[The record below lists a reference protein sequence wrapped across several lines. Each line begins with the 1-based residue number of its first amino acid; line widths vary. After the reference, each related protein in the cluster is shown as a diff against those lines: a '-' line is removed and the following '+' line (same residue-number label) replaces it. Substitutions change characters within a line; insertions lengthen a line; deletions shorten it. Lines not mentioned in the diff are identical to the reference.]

1 MGAVA
6 GNVKVGNRDRWIT
19 RWQALEYVTSQNLE
33 KRAFDLLNCITV
45 VPGALGSW
53 RTAVLRE
60 IGGLTPDTVAED
72 ADLTIAVRRRGWRIR
87 YDDHAIGWTQAPEDA
102 KGLVAQRFRWTFGTL
117 QAVWKHR
124 DTMLRPRYGTLGLV
138 ALPNVLLFQIL
149 LPVFSP
155 IIDLLFVGS
164 LALFGLLA
172 AADDARPRA
181 LDHERR
187 GARGGL
193 LPGLP
198 RDRLPDRC
206 ARLRAREGRGLDAAR
221 LVPVPALLLPAAD
234 VRRAGAR
241 AARGAP
247 GPRGRLARPAA
258 ARAGDV
264 SHGFGETKFCTC
276 EPEATPRVRVSF
288 QSMHSSRRR
297 LAAMALGA
305 LVASEGCGGSGSGPS
320 SGSGSGSWT
329 AGVFPPSSSF
339 ANQCQS
345 PRSGVDPTTGRPYA
359 DVKGTTLAENSFLR
373 SWTNELYLWYR
384 EAPDRDPAGY
394 STTAAYFDVLKTTAT
409 TASGNPKDKFHF
421 TYKTSD
427 WVALSQSGVEAGYGA
442 QWALISTR
450 PPRQAVVAFTDP
462 GTPATAANLAR
473 GAQVLTVDGVDL
485 VNANDSSSVDKLN
498 AGLFPSAAGESH
510 SFGVLD
516 LGAAA
521 PRTVTMV
528 SANVTSTPVQNVS
541 TIRAAGGTV
550 GYMLFNDHI
559 ATAEPLLVSAFSQL
573 QAARSHR
580 SRARHPLQRRRLPR
594 HRERGGLHD
603 RRSGPDHGPHVREDD
618 LQRQVHDADPVTGQ
632 ALTPVPFHSTT
643 LGFSGPSGQAL
654 PTLEPVASHRAHE
667 LQHLL
672 GQRVDR
678 QQPARRGRAGGRD
691 RRDHAA
697 ESRTA
702 SIPRTTAGR
711 PTSRSNSRVST
722 TRTSATTRTAS
733 RPRTPPAAWA

>member
-1 MGAVA
+1 M
-6 GNVKVGNRDRWIT
+6 
-19 RWQALEYVTSQNLE
+19 
-33 KRAFDLLNCITV
+33 
-45 VPGALGSW
+45 ALG
-53 RTAVLRE
+53 
-60 IGGLTPDTVAED
+60 P
-72 ADLTIAVRRRGWRIR
+72 
-87 YDDHAIGWTQAPEDA
+87 
-102 KGLVAQRFRWTFGTL
+102 
-117 QAVWKHR
+117 
-124 DTMLRPRYGTLGLV
+124 LV
-138 ALPNVLLFQIL
+138 AL
-149 LPVFSP
+149 
-155 IIDLLFVGS
+155 G
-164 LALFGLLA
+164 
-172 AADDARPRA
+172 
-181 LDHERR
+181 
-187 GARGGL
+187 
-193 LPGLP
+193 
-198 RDRLPDRC
+198 
-206 ARLRAREGRGLDAAR
+206 
-221 LVPVPALLLPAAD
+221 
-234 VRRAGAR
+234 
-241 AARGAP
+241 
-247 GPRGRLARPAA
+247 
-258 ARAGDV
+258 
-264 SHGFGETKFCTC
+264 
-276 EPEATPRVRVSF
+276 
-288 QSMHSSRRR
+288 
-297 LAAMALGA
+297 
-305 LVASEGCGGSGSGPS
+305 GCGGSGSGPS

-339 ANQCQS
+339 ANQCQT

-394 STTAAYFDVLKTTAT
+394 PTTAAYFDVLKTTAT

-442 QWALISTR
+442 QWTLISTR

-559 ATAEPLLVSAFSQL
+559 ATAEPLLVSAFSRL
-573 QAARSHR
+573 QAAGVTDLVLDIRYN
-580 SRARHPLQRRRLPR
+580 
-594 HRERGGLHD
+594 GGGYLD
-603 RRSGPDHGPHVREDD
+603 IASEVAYMIAGPAPTTGRTFEKTIFNDKYTTR
-618 LQRQVHDADPVTGQ
+618 DPVTGQ

-654 PTLEPVASHRAHE
+654 PSLN
-667 LQHLL
+667 L
-672 GQRVDR
+672 
-678 QQPARRGRAGGRD
+678 
-691 RRDHAA
+691 
-697 ESRTA
+697 
-702 SIPRTTAGR
+702 
-711 PTSRSNSRVST
+711 SRVTVLTSSNTCSASESIVNSLRGVGVQVVEIGGTSCGKPYGFYPQDNCGT
-722 TRTSATTRTAS
+722 TYFSIEFQGVNDQNFGDYPDGFSPANATGSVGVKVPGCAVADDFTHTLGDPNEARLSAALGYLVNQSCPAVSAAAAVPGAAAALSATDGQLQRS
-733 RPRTPPAAWA
+733 PWRENRILRR